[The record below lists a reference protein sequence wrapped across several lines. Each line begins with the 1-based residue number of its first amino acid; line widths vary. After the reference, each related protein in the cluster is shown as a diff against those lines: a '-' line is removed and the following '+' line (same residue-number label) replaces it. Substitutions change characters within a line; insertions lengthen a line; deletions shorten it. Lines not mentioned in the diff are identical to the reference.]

1 MRKYI
6 VIALVLVVLGVGA
19 SILLIP
25 GKEEV
30 AHNQAIDAGIAA
42 PNTQL
47 AANVDVEAEYNKGN
61 RSFPIIAGLADKRVA
76 EGKRD
81 DAIKL
86 LEEYATANPNDAQ
99 GHKKLAEQY
108 QLAGRQADYNTQLE
122 LVASA
127 EPTEANL
134 RVLSDIY
141 NANKDYPKQA
151 EVLRKII
158 DITKGEK
165 PQTYVDLATIQV
177 VIGDQDGAYKT
188 VNELRAKHPD
198 FTSYPMTRILVSSL
212 AQQGKIDEAVKIAND
227 WINAPSAPLANPT
240 APANAAPATPAT
252 PLDAATADPKPG
264 ELADLCNILH
274 YAGYA
279 DKAIALVEP
288 HLDMLE
294 RSPELVVA
302 YVNANITAGRA
313 DHAYAILQ
321 KIDEAGRMTAALYVP
336 YLKLAL
342 QREDVPAAETIANKL
357 DTLVF
362 SEEQALDIIEVARA
376 GQAPSVLT
384 ILTTRFADAKVLE
397 NKPVLA
403 AVISILKNSKDQ
415 DSKIETALNLQL
427 SSVQRIRLGESCARA
442 HKTACFD
449 AILKQ
454 FPPLDNMS
462 PAQIAE
468 YAQLFIIAER
478 PGELVDPVGAKAQ
491 LPNAHADV
499 QSAWHRLAA
508 AAGRHDV
515 LKPWLEQNANT
526 TPEAHLQELFYLAN
540 DRHQGVVAGDIA
552 ERLYARDP
560 SSINRDILI
569 NGFVSAGNYDKAVPL
584 LRDKLREPGTND
596 GQYLSVLSKLAR
608 KDANA
613 RKEIAD
619 YAQAALQSGH
629 GDARQQLNYAYI
641 LINNGRRDA
650 AIPFAKQYASERGGE
665 WKKMYAQLT
674 QKPGKGGAPA
684 VKQTREQLIA
694 MANSKTI
701 SAANKRQV
709 AFQLL
714 NDGYKADATTV
725 FADLARDKGPDSQEV
740 KDLLFL
746 WGGKLNGEQLKWI
759 ETRAASA
766 SPYDKNRWAELI
778 NGRADDQAVLQY
790 VSATPDALYNA
801 PLRKRYFSVLARTGS
816 RQNYEV
822 AMRNWVAQTTDVPA
836 LTDYSSIALASGY
849 REAARAGYSR
859 VLALDPNNAKA
870 LSSMASLDF
879 AKGNYKSAEAPLNQY
894 LATGQGAP
902 DTDPAQAHF
911 LKAQLLKRQG
921 NKAAAAQE
929 FNEVV
934 RMTNSQAPDALSRLY
949 TAQFNLGQNAQA
961 VAGFE
966 ALLASH
972 PDDKSI
978 LADYMSALI
987 ENKMFDDAT
996 RVANQYDKTS
1006 PYYGKGASLNG
1017 SAANVSAI
1025 ERFSKGREIKISF
1038 ADSIEGRAPVKQK
1051 DLDKLAWLERSE
1063 LGYDS
1068 LTISAK
1074 PGYVVRYVP
1083 TANEQ
1088 FAVVASPEVS
1098 PQVET
1103 ERQQELRL
1111 QLLYAQIEQ
1120 QTGQTERAKQR
1131 LAAIKQYYPQDPQ
1144 LLTAQAGVASA
1155 QGNRDDAL
1163 ELLQQAHVQSPDNE
1177 DIAAT
1182 IRSFGQSGGGSAQ
1195 RLQYVRAGYDYR
1207 RYGRDAD
1214 SIYSLSG
1221 VASLP
1226 GNNETGLTLRNDH
1239 VNGLGSERNS
1249 AELFLA
1255 HYFNN
1260 GSRLQGSVFTSGAW
1274 FDSGF
1279 YQDESNVGGGLYYAF
1294 DNPLGRSE
1302 LIGEY
1307 SKPYWDF
1314 PNAAAFYATRTRG
1327 GIKHFVAI
1335 NPRLSVGGE
1344 LSYNS
1349 YNIET
1354 GDLSPTFALAG
1365 VDSGEDILQTVLAR
1379 LSATYGFLLQTP
1391 TQPFLGVGLGVDTEY
1406 VINRNQ
1412 PNINFLDSRQVNQLT
1427 GVYRDDFRTG
1437 THVLL
1442 GAGWVYD
1449 SENDLNGPVVEGRV
1463 GQDITQQVQFDV
1475 HGRYGLVSRGSSF
1488 NSDSSALEVGAGL
1501 QYQF

>member
-6 VIALVLVVLGVGA
+6 VMALVLVVAGVGI
-19 SILLIP
+19 SFLLIP

-30 AHNQAIDAGIAA
+30 AANRAADASINA
-42 PNTQL
+42 PAL
-47 AANVDVEAEYNKGN
+47 PLSDNVDVEAEYAKGN
-61 RSFPIIAGLADKRVA
+61 HSYAVVASLADKRVA

-81 DAIKL
+81 EAITL
-86 LEEYATANPNDAQ
+86 LEEYVAANANDVQ

-122 LVASA
+122 LVAGA

-134 RVLSDIY
+134 QVLSDIY
-141 NANKDYPKQA
+141 NANKDYLKQA
-151 EVLRKII
+151 GVLRKIA
-158 DITKGEK
+158 DVTKGEK
-165 PQTYVDLATIQV
+165 PQVFVDLATIQV
-177 VIGDQDGAYKT
+177 VIGDQSGAYQT

-212 AQQGKIDEAVKIAND
+212 AQQGKADEALKIAND
-227 WINAPSAPLANPT
+227 WVNAPSAPLASPT

-252 PLDAATADPKPG
+252 PLDAAINDPKPG

-274 YAGYA
+274 YAGHA
-279 DKAIALVEP
+279 DKAVALVEP
-288 HLDMLE
+288 HLGMLE

-321 KIDEAGRMTAALYVP
+321 KIDEAGKMTAALYAP

-342 QREDVPAAETIANKL
+342 QREDVPSAETIANKL
-357 DTLVF
+357 DTQIF
-362 SEEQALDIIEVARA
+362 SEEQALAIIEVART
-376 GQAPSVLT
+376 GQAPSVLST
-384 ILTTRFADAKVLE
+384 LITRFSDVKLLE
-397 NKPVLA
+397 NKPVLT
-403 AVISILKNSKDQ
+403 AVLSILKNTKDQ
-415 DSKIETALNLQL
+415 DSKVETALNQQL
-427 SSVQRIRLGESCARA
+427 SPVQRIRLAESCARA

-449 AILKQ
+449 AIVKLY
-454 FPPLDNMS
+454 PSLDTMS

-478 PGELVDPVGAKAQ
+478 PGELVDPVGVKAQ
-491 LPNAHADV
+491 LANAHADV

-508 AAGRHDV
+508 ASGRHDV

-526 TPEAHLQELFYLAN
+526 APQPHLQELFYLAN
-540 DRHQGVVAGDIA
+540 DRHHGEVAGDIA

-560 SSINRDILI
+560 SSINRDILV
-569 NGFVSAGNYDKAVPL
+569 NGLISAGNFDKSLPL

-608 KDANA
+608 KDASA

-650 AIPFAKQYASERGGE
+650 AIPFAKQFAAERGGE

-674 QKPGKGGAPA
+674 QKSGKGAPV
-684 VKQTREQLIA
+684 VKLTREQLLA
-694 MANSKTI
+694 SADSKTI

-714 NDGYKADATTV
+714 NDGYKADATKL

-740 KDLLFL
+740 KDLLYL

-759 ETRAASA
+759 ESRAANA
-766 SPYDKNRWAELI
+766 SPYDKSRWAELI
-778 NGRADDQAVLQY
+778 NGRADDQAVLEF
-790 VSATPDALYNA
+790 VSATPDALYHA
-801 PLRKRYFSVLARTGS
+801 ALRQRYFGILARTGS
-816 RQNYEV
+816 RQNYDV

-836 LTDYSSIALASGY
+836 LVDYASIGLASGY
-849 REAARAGYSR
+849 REAARAGYNR
-859 VLALDPNNAKA
+859 VLTLDPNNAKA
-870 LSSMASLDF
+870 LSAIASLDI
-879 AKGNYKSAEAPLNQY
+879 AKGNYQAAEAPLNQY
-894 LATGQGAP
+894 LATGQSAP

-921 NKAAAAQE
+921 NKVAATQE
-929 FNEVV
+929 FNEVI
-934 RMTNSQAPDALSRLY
+934 RLTNSRAPDALSRLY
-949 TAQFNLGQNAQA
+949 TAQFNLGQTREAK
-961 VAGFE
+961 AGFE
-966 ALLASH
+966 ALLASN
-972 PDDKSI
+972 PEDKSI

-987 ENKMFDDAT
+987 EYKMFDDAT

-1017 SAANVSAI
+1017 TAANVSSV
-1025 ERFSKGREIKISF
+1025 ERFSHGREMKISF
-1038 ADSIEGRAPVKQK
+1038 AGPIEDRAPVRQQ
-1051 DLDKLAWLERSE
+1051 DLAKLAWLEHSE

-1068 LTISAK
+1068 LSISAK
-1074 PGYVVRYVP
+1074 PGYVVRFVP
-1083 TANEQ
+1083 TADTQ
-1088 FAVVASPEVS
+1088 FAVVAVPEIS

-1120 QTGQTERAKQR
+1120 QTGQTDRAKQR
-1131 LAAIKQYYPQDPQ
+1131 LAAIKKYYPEDPQ
-1144 LLTAQAGVASA
+1144 LLTAQASVASA
-1155 QGNRDDAL
+1155 EGNRENAL
-1163 ELLQQAHVQSPDNE
+1163 ELLQQAQARSPENE

-1182 IRSFGQSGGGSAQ
+1182 IRSLGQGGSSAAN
-1195 RLQYVRAGYDYR
+1195 RPQYVRAGYDYR
-1207 RYGRDAD
+1207 RYGGDAD
-1214 SIYSLSG
+1214 NIYSLSG
-1221 VASLP
+1221 VAGLP
-1226 GNNETGLTLRNDH
+1226 GNNETGLTLRDDH
-1239 VNGLGSERNS
+1239 VNGLGSERQS

-1255 HYFNN
+1255 HYFND
-1260 GSRLQGSVFTSGAW
+1260 GSRLQASFFTSGDW
-1274 FDSGF
+1274 FESGF
-1279 YQDESNVGGGLYYAF
+1279 YQDENTFGGGLYYAF

-1302 LIGEY
+1302 VLGEY
-1307 SKPYWDF
+1307 KKPYWDF
-1314 PNAAAFYATRTRG
+1314 PNAAALYASRTRG
-1327 GIKHFVAI
+1327 GIKHFATV
-1335 NPRLSVGGE
+1335 NRRLSVGGE

-1354 GDLSPTFALAG
+1354 GDITPFLALAG
-1365 VDSGEDILQTVLAR
+1365 VDSGEDIQQTVLAR
-1379 LSATYGFLLQTP
+1379 LSATYGFQLQTP
-1391 TQPFLGVGLGVDTEY
+1391 NQPFLGVGLGVDTEY

-1412 PNINFLDSRQVNQLT
+1412 PNFNFLDSRQVNQLT
-1427 GVYRDDFRTG
+1427 GVYRDDFSTG
-1437 THVLL
+1437 THVLFA
-1442 GAGWVYD
+1442 AGWVYD
-1449 SENDLNGPVVEGRV
+1449 SENDLNGPVIEGRI
-1463 GQDITQQVQFDV
+1463 GQDITQQIALDV
-1475 HGRYGLVSRGSSF
+1475 RGRYGLVSSGSSF
-1488 NSDSSALEVGAGL
+1488 NSDNEALEVGAGL
-1501 QYQF
+1501 QYNF